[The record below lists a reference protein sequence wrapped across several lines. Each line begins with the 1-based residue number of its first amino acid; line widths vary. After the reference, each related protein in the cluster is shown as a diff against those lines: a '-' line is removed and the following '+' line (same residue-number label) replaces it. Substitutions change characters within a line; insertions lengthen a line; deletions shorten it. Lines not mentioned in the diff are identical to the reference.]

1 MQVVTIDPRECIRWK
16 LADRNS
22 FEFGDTNFL
31 AEDIRRNGQIE
42 PVFVRKLNSGKIK
55 YEVIAGSRRFQ
66 ACLNANLSLKAIV
79 TDISDIEAAIIQ
91 IKENE
96 NLTISEYSKGISYSK
111 LQKELNISQTKLAE
125 LVGCTRHKIIS
136 YLYFS
141 KIDQSIWNAVANM
154 SKVSAK
160 SAKTIYL
167 LSKKSQQHKEALIDI
182 AEEIKKGAGSRR
194 IERLVNNIVLG
205 EKQTYSDE
213 TIQSSDGT
221 IFASWKN
228 DKLQFSKNSS
238 IDRKELSKHLLDF
251 FVKKVT

>member
-1 MQVVTIDPRECIRWK
+1 M
-16 LADRNS
+16 
-22 FEFGDTNFL
+22 
-31 AEDIRRNGQIE
+31 
-42 PVFVRKLNSGKIK
+42 
-55 YEVIAGSRRFQ
+55 
-66 ACLNANLSLKAIV
+66 
-79 TDISDIEAAIIQ
+79 
-91 IKENE
+91 
-96 NLTISEYSKGISYSK
+96 
-111 LQKELNISQTKLAE
+111 
-125 LVGCTRHKIIS
+125 
-136 YLYFS
+136 YFS
-141 KIDQSIWNAVANM
+141 KIDQSIWNAVVNM

-160 SAKTIYL
+160 SAETIYL
-167 LSKKSQQHKEALIDI
+167 LSKKSKQHKEALIDI

-251 FVKKVT
+251 FVKKAT